1 VRGISAAIERVKGYQ
16 IFNLGNSRPVELT
29 SLVKLLEQSAGRSA
43 HIKYLPMQDG
53 DVERTFAD
61 ISKAASGLG
70 FNPEISFETGIKNYL
85 KWFKEMK
92 SDVGGPDLTIE

>member
-1 VRGISAAIERVKGYQ
+1 MT
-16 IFNLGNSRPVELT
+16 FNTYSVY
-29 SLVKLLEQSAGRSA
+29 LLEKSSGRKA
-43 HIKYLPMQDG
+43 LLKYLPMQDG